1 MHKLQNCK
9 QKKGLQGNQ
18 IYLHNNDTKE
28 EEEHNMSEKKQF
40 IKFLKM
46 LEDKVQKP

>member
-9 QKKGLQGNQ
+9 QKKELQGNQ

-28 EEEHNMSEKKQF
+28 EEEHNMSEKK
-40 IKFLKM
+40 
-46 LEDKVQKP
+46 